1 MTLTAQELDR
11 TVAYFEKYVSRAEG
25 FLEDLKCEVC
35 CDRYRS
41 CGYSCKRH
49 YLCRECHAKVALC
62 PFCRAPQLGV
72 YPDLW
77 YCGGSS
83 FDFKPLTEAVVRN
96 GISSTANAARFS
108 SPTDYAFWFRSA
120 CEAGVTQ
127 LGTFE
132 NHPSSMKMVL
142 RVVAD
147 CVNRRSNYPNLRLAQ
162 AAAPALRRGPLEDHP
177 GRDPCQ
183 DPGKPNPGAR
193 SSQAPQEEPP
203 DAPEED
209 QGDRRHRR
217 GSSTALRE
225 LI

>member
-1 MTLTAQELDR
+1 
-11 TVAYFEKYVSRAEG
+11 
-25 FLEDLKCEVC
+25 VC

-108 SPTDYAFWFRSA
+108 KPHR
-120 CEAGVTQ
+120 
-127 LGTFE
+127 
-132 NHPSSMKMVL
+132 
-142 RVVAD
+142 
-147 CVNRRSNYPNLRLAQ
+147 LRLLVPKRLRGGGH
-162 AAAPALRRGPLEDHP
+162 PAGDFREPSLKHEDGPAGRGGLREPKIQLSQSSP
-177 GRDPCQ
+177 GTSSSTCTSTRPA
-183 DPGKPNPGAR
+183 GR
-193 SSQAPQEEPP
+193 SSRTRSLPGPRQAQPWSPKF
-203 DAPEED
+203 A
-209 QGDRRHRR
+209 GTSGRASRC
-217 GSSTALRE
+217 S
-225 LI
+225 

>member
-41 CGYSCKRH
+41 CGYSCNRH

-127 LGTFE
+127 LGAFKTC
-132 NHPSSMKMVL
+132 PASIKMAL

-147 CVNRRSNYPNLRLAQ
+147 CVNRRSNYPIFTWHKQQHLHFDAARWKIIQDAILARTQ
-162 AAAPALRRGPLEDHP
+162 ASPTLE
-177 GRDPCQ
+177 
-183 DPGKPNPGAR
+183 
-193 SSQAPQEEPP
+193 
-203 DAPEED
+203 PEV
-209 QGDRRHRR
+209 RRHLRKSLGMLLR
-217 GSSTALRE
+217 KIKEIAGTAGLLYRPA
-225 LI
+225 

>member
-35 CDRYRS
+35 CDRSRS

-147 CVNRRSNYPNLRLAQ
+147 CVNRRSNYPIFAWHKQQHLHFDTVRWKIIQDAILARTQTGPTLESTIRWHLRKSLQMLLRKIKEIAGT
-162 AAAPALRRGPLEDHP
+162 AGLLYRPA
-177 GRDPCQ
+177 
-183 DPGKPNPGAR
+183 
-193 SSQAPQEEPP
+193 
-203 DAPEED
+203 
-209 QGDRRHRR
+209 
-217 GSSTALRE
+217 
-225 LI
+225 

>member
-1 MTLTAQELDR
+1 MTLTTQELDR
-11 TVAYFEKYVSRAEG
+11 TVAYFEKYVSQAEA

-41 CGYSCKRH
+41 CGYACNRH

-127 LGTFE
+127 LGAFRTC
-132 NHPSSMKMVL
+132 PASIKMAL

-147 CVNRRSNYPNLRLAQ
+147 CVNRRSNYPIFSWHMQQHLHFDAARWKIIQDAILARTQ
-162 AAAPALRRGPLEDHP
+162 ASPTLE
-177 GRDPCQ
+177 
-183 DPGKPNPGAR
+183 
-193 SSQAPQEEPP
+193 
-203 DAPEED
+203 PEV
-209 QGDRRHRR
+209 RRHLRKSLQMLLR
-217 GSSTALRE
+217 KIKEIAGTAGLLYRPA
-225 LI
+225 